1 MPDQASQDRVQ
12 DWIARGARPNSR
24 ERLER
29 EAEFL
34 LEVQADIR
42 TLPRQRLAE
51 LADEQTEL
59 AAGYRDS
66 AVACSGGDLLNILQ
80 LAGRS
85 AFKARVYAEA
95 ARAA

>member
-1 MPDQASQDRVQ
+1 MSDQAASHAEKIGHNRDCS
-12 DWIARGARPNSR
+12 G

-29 EAEFL
+29 EAKFL
-34 LEVQADIR
+34 LEMQADIR
-42 TLPRQRLAE
+42 TLPKQRLAE

-66 AVACSGGDLLNILQ
+66 AATCSGGDLLNMLL

-85 AFKARVYAEA
+85 AFKARVYADA